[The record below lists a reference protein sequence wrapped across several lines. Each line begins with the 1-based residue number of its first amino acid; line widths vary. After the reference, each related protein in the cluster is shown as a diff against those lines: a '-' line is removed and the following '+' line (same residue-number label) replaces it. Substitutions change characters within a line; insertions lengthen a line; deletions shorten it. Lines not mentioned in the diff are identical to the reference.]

1 MIRQTDTNT
10 DGHKH
15 RQTQTQT
22 DTNTDSQT
30 QTHTHKHRQT
40 HTQTEE
46 KEENEKEEN
55 RRRRKIVAGG
65 RDGTDIE
72 GSTSG
77 HRGPKNREGKGGK
90 HLENIS
96 KKRNRRTMLEKEKVE
111 KIDSSKK

>member
-1 MIRQTDTNT
+1 MRYKVHIEITRTKRNTHTNT
-10 DGHKH
+10 DGHTH
-15 RQTQTQT
+15 RQRRKRKRRRRK
-22 DTNTDSQT
+22 N
-30 QTHTHKHRQT
+30 RRR
-40 HTQTEE
+40 
-46 KEENEKEEN
+46 

-77 HRGPKNREGKGGK
+77 HRGPKNREGKGRK